1 MLLDSKRRQEWTLA
15 AIPLVGGE
23 AGVMKE
29 GKTLSLKGEPSVSW
43 LKWTLAQLV
52 GSRLFSHEEGEPSVS

>member
-1 MLLDSKRRQEWTLA
+1 MLLDSERRQEWTSA

-29 GKTLSLKGEPSVSW
+29 VRQVAFAKISV
-43 LKWTLAQLV
+43 
-52 GSRLFSHEEGEPSVS
+52 